1 MIEHLVF
8 LLEGES
14 ERDFLVLMLPKVL
27 PPEIEPH
34 FMVFEGKQDL
44 EKNVVPKLKRWL
56 RPNSQFV
63 VMRDQDSGDCH
74 VIKEGLRKKCE
85 EAGHPQAI
93 VRIACRA
100 LETFFIGDWQAVA
113 DAYEKPALAANQRKA
128 KYRKP
133 DLLGNPAD
141 ELEKAL
147 PGYQKR
153 EGARRITPKLDLQ
166 RNQSSSFNALMR
178 SLHQQVARE

>member
-14 ERDFLVLMLPKVL
+14 ERDFLELLLPKIL

-63 VMRDQDSGDCH
+63 VMRDQDSGDCR
-74 VIKEGLRKKCE
+74 VIKATLRKKCD
-85 EAGHPQAI
+85 EAGCPAAI
-93 VRIACRA
+93 VRIVCKS
-100 LETFFIGDWQAVA
+100 LESFFVGDWNAVA
-113 DAYEKPALAANQRKA
+113 EAYNKPMLAANQRKA

-141 ELEKAL
+141 ELDKAL
-147 PGYQKR
+147 RGYQKR
-153 EGARRITPKLDLQ
+153 EGARRITPKLDLMK
-166 RNQSSSFNALMR
+166 NQSNSFNVLIR
-178 SLHQQVARE
+178 SLHQVATEQ